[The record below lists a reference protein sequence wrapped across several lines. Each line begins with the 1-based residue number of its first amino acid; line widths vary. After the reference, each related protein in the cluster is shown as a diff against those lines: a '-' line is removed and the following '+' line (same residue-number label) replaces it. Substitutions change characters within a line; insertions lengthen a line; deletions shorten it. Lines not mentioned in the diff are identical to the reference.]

1 MIRLLFAE
9 DASGAASEAAI
20 AHRCRAYARLAYCSS
35 PISAALKVQR
45 NGKCDVVVEDG
56 ILKLVSARQRGI
68 WDQGAGRAT
77 SDWTLAESCK
87 FVIRR

>member
-1 MIRLLFAE
+1 MGCLTVEFFAPM
-9 DASGAASEAAI
+9 STCGVV
-20 AHRCRAYARLAYCSS
+20 CRYCDHDRPELVSKS
-35 PISAALKVQR
+35 
-45 NGKCDVVVEDG
+45 NVVVEDG